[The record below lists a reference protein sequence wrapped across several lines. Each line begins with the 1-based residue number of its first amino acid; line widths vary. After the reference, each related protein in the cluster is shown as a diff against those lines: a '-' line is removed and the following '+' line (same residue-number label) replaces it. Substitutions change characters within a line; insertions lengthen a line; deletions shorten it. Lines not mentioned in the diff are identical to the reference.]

1 MQVVIPAGYNSEF
14 PVTKKPQTFL
24 NVAGKELFSSI
35 LSKLKGHEVI
45 VVTPFPE
52 HFKKYDVQVLK
63 DDFSGSASALRAIER
78 VVDGTFIVH
87 YSDIFTPFRVE
98 PLINFHER
106 MKPLITLGLHQATNP
121 WRYSVASTDPTG
133 MVVRFLHD
141 PRPDLVFSNT
151 VSAGIMVMELEVFD
165 KIPYKMDMQELINYL
180 VQRKMPV
187 YGYEFEAFWY
197 HLGTVSEYV
206 EANQDYLKRRM
217 EMTQKNVSGVN
228 IFPPVSLENVK
239 GDVSFVGPNVS
250 AKDVKLGSGSKIRNT
265 VIYPGAKIGK
275 NVNISDSIIGPGVKL
290 DNDSVITESLIGEG
304 SHVGPNVKVGRCV
317 IGIEKEVMS
326 KVFEMKLI

>member
-1 MQVVIPAGYNSEF
+1 MQVVIPTGYNNEF

-24 NVAGKELFSSI
+24 NLAGKELFSNI
-35 LSKLKGHEVI
+35 LKKLEGHEVI

-52 HFKKYDVQVLK
+52 YFKNYEVQVLK
-63 DDFSGSASALRAIER
+63 DEFTGSASALRAIER
-78 VVDGTFIVH
+78 VVEGTFMVH
-87 YSDIFTPFRVE
+87 YSDVFTPFRAE

-106 MKPLITLGLHQATNP
+106 MKPLITMGLYSAKNP

-133 MVVRFLHD
+133 LVVRFLHD

-151 VSAGIMVMELEVFD
+151 VSTGMMVMEPEVFD

-187 YGYEFEAFWY
+187 YGYEFETFWY
-197 HLGTVSEYV
+197 HLGSVPEYV
-206 EANQDYLKRRM
+206 EANQDYLRRRM
-217 EMTQKNVSGVN
+217 EKTQKNVDGVN
-228 IFPPVSLENVK
+228 IFPPVNLEDVH
-239 GDVSFVGPNVS
+239 GDTAFVGPYVS
-250 AKDVKLGSGSKIRNT
+250 AKGVQIGTNSKIRNSI
-265 VIYPGAKIGK
+265 IYPGAEIGK
-275 NVNISDSIIGPGVKL
+275 HANISDSVIGPDAKL
-290 DNDSVITESLIGEG
+290 KDGAVVTESLIGEG
-304 SHVGPNVKVGRCV
+304 SLVGPDVKVGRSI